1 MPRDKTSQA
10 DVAAIGARYEQLR
23 VGWFSQTGSKK
34 RAAEARKAASMW
46 EKRHQAAID
55 FHAKEAG

>member
-1 MPRDKTSQA
+1 MPKDKTSQA
-10 DVAAIGARYEQLR
+10 DVAATGVRFEQIR
-23 VGWFSQTGSKK
+23 AEWFNQLGSKK